1 MKLFVGI
8 DVSSKDLVTSMI
20 SEETT
25 KVVFQGNFINDLKG
39 ATELKNIIIN
49 TANSNHL
56 DQVMIGMEATSIY
69 SFHPAMFFQEDSD
82 LKKLNTQSVVI
93 DPKKSKRY
101 HDVFAEDKNDQ
112 IDAFYIADFLR
123 VGRYSTGIVRQENYI
138 ALQRL
143 TRSRYELVQSLVRAK
158 QHFIENLYYKLNKL
172 VISDE
177 LNTSVFGSTMINLLT
192 EDMTTDDLLNISIT
206 DLADYLNEH
215 GRGRFAN
222 PEALAKTIQKAVR
235 ASYRLDKVIANSVD
249 TVLSVYAEEIKAFQK
264 MIKDLDNAI
273 EEVMK
278 IIGEEEKVLRSIPGI
293 GPVYAAGILAEIGQ
307 IERFDNEAKL
317 AKYAGLSWREKQS
330 GGYASDNTPLKRTG
344 NAYLRYYLVKA
355 ANQVRIQDPVF
366 GEYYQRKY
374 KEVKHTPSK
383 RAFVLTARK
392 LIMVIFFLLKNHQI
406 YQEKR

>member
-25 KVVFQGNFINDLKG
+25 EVVFQGNFVNDLKG
-39 ATELKNIIIN
+39 ATELKTIIIN

-56 DQVMIGMEATSIY
+56 DQVVIGMEATSIY
-69 SFHPAMFFQEDSD
+69 SFHPAMFFQEDAD

-93 DPKKSKRY
+93 NPKKTKRY

-123 VGRYSTGIVRQENYI
+123 VGRYSTGIIRQENYI

-177 LNTSVFGSTMINLLT
+177 LNTSVFGSTIMSLLT
-192 EDMTTDDLLNISIT
+192 EDMTTDDLLNISIN

-264 MIKDLDNAI
+264 MIKDLDKAI

-278 IIGEEEKVLRSIPGI
+278 VIGKEEEVLRSIPGI

-307 IERFDNEAKL
+307 IDRFDNEAKL

-344 NAYLRYYLVKA
+344 NAYLRYYLVEA
-355 ANQVRIQDPVF
+355 ANRVRIQDPVF

-383 RAFVLTARK
+383 RALVLTARK
-392 LIMVIFFLLKNHQI
+392 LIRVIFFLLKNHQI

>member
-20 SEETT
+20 SEGNHE
-25 KVVFQGNFINDLKG
+25 VVFQGNFVNDLKG
-39 ATELKNIIIN
+39 ATELKNVIIN

-56 DQVMIGMEATSIY
+56 DQIIIGMEATSIY

-93 DPKKSKRY
+93 DPKKTKRY

-112 IDAFYIADFLR
+112 IDAFYIADYLR
-123 VGRYSTGIVRQENYI
+123 VGHYSVGLVRQDNYI

-158 QHFIENLYYKLNKL
+158 QHFIENLYYKLNEL

-177 LNTSVFGSTMINLLT
+177 LNTSVFGSTMMSLLT
-192 EDMTTDDLLNISIT
+192 EDMTTDDLLNISLS
-206 DLADYLNEH
+206 DLTAYLTEH

-222 PEALAKTIQKAVR
+222 LEALAKTIQKAVR
-235 ASYRLDKVIANSVD
+235 SSYRLDKVVANSVD

-264 MIKDLDNAI
+264 MIKDLDKAI
-273 EEVMK
+273 EK
-278 IIGEEEKVLRSIPGI
+278 IVKVIDEEQILRSIPGI

-317 AKYAGLSWREKQS
+317 AKYAGLSWKEKQS
-330 GGYASDNTPLKRTG
+330 GNYASDNTPLKRTG
-344 NAYLRYYLVKA
+344 NAYLRYYLVEA
-355 ANQVRIQDPVF
+355 ANRVRIQDPVF

-374 KEVKHTPSK
+374 KEVKRTPSK
-383 RAFVLTARK
+383 RALVLTARK
-392 LIMVIFFLLKNHQI
+392 LVRVIFFLLKNHQI

>member
-1 MKLFVGI
+1 MAWKLLPF
-8 DVSSKDLVTSMI
+8 T
-20 SEETT
+20 
-25 KVVFQGNFINDLKG
+25 VFTPQC
-39 ATELKNIIIN
+39 
-49 TANSNHL
+49 
-56 DQVMIGMEATSIY
+56 
-69 SFHPAMFFQEDSD
+69 FFQEDAD

-93 DPKKSKRY
+93 DPKKTKRY

-177 LNTSVFGSTMINLLT
+177 LNTSVFGSTMMSLLT
-192 EDMTTDDLLNISIT
+192 EDMTTDDLLNISIN

-215 GRGRFAN
+215 GRGCFAN

-264 MIKDLDNAI
+264 MIKDLDKAI
-273 EEVMK
+273 EEVTK
-278 IIGEEEKVLRSIPGI
+278 VIGKEEEVLRSIPGI

-307 IERFDNEAKL
+307 INRFDNEAKL

-344 NAYLRYYLVKA
+344 NAYLRYYLVEA
-355 ANQVRIQDPVF
+355 ANRVRIQDPVF

-383 RAFVLTARK
+383 RALVLTARK
-392 LIMVIFFLLKNHQI
+392 LIRVIFFLLKNHQI

>member
-1 MKLFVGI
+1 M
-8 DVSSKDLVTSMI
+8 
-20 SEETT
+20 
-25 KVVFQGNFINDLKG
+25 KG
-39 ATELKNIIIN
+39 ATELKTIIIN

-56 DQVMIGMEATSIY
+56 DQVVIGMEATSIY
-69 SFHPAMFFQEDSD
+69 SFHPAMFFQEDQD
-82 LKKLNTQSVVI
+82 LKKFDTQSVVI
-93 DPKKSKRY
+93 DPKKTKRY

-177 LNTSVFGSTMINLLT
+177 LNTSVFGSTMMSLLT
-192 EDMTTDDLLNISIT
+192 EDMTTDDLLNTSIN

-264 MIKDLDNAI
+264 IIKGLDKAI

-278 IIGEEEKVLRSIPGI
+278 VIGKEEEVLRSIPGI

-307 IERFDNEAKL
+307 IDRFDNEAKL
-317 AKYAGLSWREKQS
+317 AKYAGLSWKEKQS
-330 GGYASDNTPLKRTG
+330 GNYASDNTPLKRTG
-344 NAYLRYYLVKA
+344 NAYLRYYFVEA
-355 ANQVRIQDPVF
+355 ANRVRIQDPVF
-366 GEYYQRKY
+366 GKYYQRKY
-374 KEVKHTPSK
+374 KEVKRTPSK
-383 RAFVLTARK
+383 RALVLTARK
-392 LIMVIFFLLKNHQI
+392 LIRVIFFLLKNHQI

>member
-1 MKLFVGI
+1 MKLCVGI

-20 SEETT
+20 SEETCE
-25 KVVFQGNFINDLKG
+25 VVFQGNFVNDLKG
-39 ATELKNIIIN
+39 ATELKTIIIN

-56 DQVMIGMEATSIY
+56 DQIVIGMEATSIY
-69 SFHPAMFFQEDSD
+69 SFHPAMFFQEDQD
-82 LKKLNTQSVVI
+82 LKKFDTQSVVI
-93 DPKKSKRY
+93 DPKKTKRY

-177 LNTSVFGSTMINLLT
+177 LNTSVFGSTMMSLLT
-192 EDMTTDDLLNISIT
+192 EDMTTDDLLNTSIN

-264 MIKDLDNAI
+264 IIKGLDKAI

-278 IIGEEEKVLRSIPGI
+278 VIGKEEEVLRSIPGI

-307 IERFDNEAKL
+307 IDRFDNEAKL
-317 AKYAGLSWREKQS
+317 AKYAGLSWKEKQS
-330 GGYASDNTPLKRTG
+330 GNYASDNTPLKRTG
-344 NAYLRYYLVKA
+344 NAYLRYYLVEA
-355 ANQVRIQDPVF
+355 ANRVRIQDPVF
-366 GEYYQRKY
+366 GKYYQRKY
-374 KEVKHTPSK
+374 KEVKRTPSK
-383 RAFVLTARK
+383 RALVLTARK
-392 LIMVIFFLLKNHQI
+392 LIRVIFFILKNHQI

>member
-1 MKLFVGI
+1 MKLCVGI

-20 SEETT
+20 SEETCE
-25 KVVFQGNFINDLKG
+25 VVFQGNFVNDLKG
-39 ATELKNIIIN
+39 ATELKTIIIN

-56 DQVMIGMEATSIY
+56 DQIVIGMEATSIY
-69 SFHPAMFFQEDSD
+69 SFHPAMFFQEDQD
-82 LKKLNTQSVVI
+82 LKKFDTQSVVI
-93 DPKKSKRY
+93 DPKKTKRY

-177 LNTSVFGSTMINLLT
+177 LNTSVFGSTMMSLLT
-192 EDMTTDDLLNISIT
+192 EDMTTDDLLNTSIN

-264 MIKDLDNAI
+264 IIKGLDKAI

-278 IIGEEEKVLRSIPGI
+278 VIGKEEEVLRSIPGI

-307 IERFDNEAKL
+307 IDRFDNEAKL
-317 AKYAGLSWREKQS
+317 AKYAGLSWKEKQS
-330 GGYASDNTPLKRTG
+330 GNYASDNTPLKRTG
-344 NAYLRYYLVKA
+344 NAYLRYYLVEA
-355 ANQVRIQDPVF
+355 ANRVRIQDPVF
-366 GEYYQRKY
+366 GKYYQRKY
-374 KEVKHTPSK
+374 KEVKRTPSK
-383 RAFVLTARK
+383 RALVLTARK
-392 LIMVIFFLLKNHQI
+392 LIRVIFFLLKNHQI

>member
-20 SEETT
+20 SEGNHE
-25 KVVFQGNFINDLKG
+25 VVFQGNFVNDLKG
-39 ATELKNIIIN
+39 ATELKNVIIN

-56 DQVMIGMEATSIY
+56 DQIIIGMEATSIY

-93 DPKKSKRY
+93 DPKKTKRY

-112 IDAFYIADFLR
+112 IDAFYIADYLR
-123 VGRYSTGIVRQENYI
+123 VGHYSVGLVRQDNYI

-158 QHFIENLYYKLNKL
+158 QHFIENLYYKLNEL

-177 LNTSVFGSTMINLLT
+177 LNTSVFGSTMMSLLT
-192 EDMTTDDLLNISIT
+192 EDMTTDDLLNISLS
-206 DLADYLNEH
+206 DLTAYLTEH
-215 GRGRFAN
+215 GRGRFAK

-235 ASYRLDKVIANSVD
+235 SSYRLDKVVANSVD

-264 MIKDLDNAI
+264 MIKNLDKAI
-273 EEVMK
+273 EK
-278 IIGEEEKVLRSIPGI
+278 IVKVIDEEQILRSIPGI

-317 AKYAGLSWREKQS
+317 AKYAGLSWKEKQS
-330 GGYASDNTPLKRTG
+330 GNYASDNTPLKRTG
-344 NAYLRYYLVKA
+344 NAYLRYYLVEA
-355 ANQVRIQDPVF
+355 ANRVRIQDPVF

-374 KEVKHTPSK
+374 KEVKRTPSK
-383 RAFVLTARK
+383 RALVLTARK
-392 LIMVIFFLLKNHQI
+392 LVRVIFFLLKNHQI

>member
-20 SEETT
+20 SEGNHE
-25 KVVFQGNFINDLKG
+25 VVFQGNFVNDLKG
-39 ATELKNIIIN
+39 ATELKNVIIN

-56 DQVMIGMEATSIY
+56 DQIIIGMGATSIY

-93 DPKKSKRY
+93 DPKKTKRY

-112 IDAFYIADFLR
+112 IDAFYIADYLR
-123 VGRYSTGIVRQENYI
+123 VGHYSVGLVRQDNYI

-158 QHFIENLYYKLNKL
+158 QHFIENLYYKLNEL

-177 LNTSVFGSTMINLLT
+177 LNTSVFGSTMMSLLT
-192 EDMTTDDLLNISIT
+192 EDMTTDDLLNISLS
-206 DLADYLNEH
+206 DLTAYLTEH

-235 ASYRLDKVIANSVD
+235 SSYRLDKVVANSVD

-264 MIKDLDNAI
+264 MIKDLDKAI
-273 EEVMK
+273 EK
-278 IIGEEEKVLRSIPGI
+278 IVKVIDEEQILRSIPGI
-293 GPVYAAGILAEIGQ
+293 GPVYAARILAEIGQ

-317 AKYAGLSWREKQS
+317 AKYAGLSWKEKQS
-330 GGYASDNTPLKRTG
+330 GNYASDNTPLKRTG
-344 NAYLRYYLVKA
+344 NAYLRYYLVEA
-355 ANQVRIQDPVF
+355 ANRVRIQDPVF

-374 KEVKHTPSK
+374 KEVKRTPSK
-383 RAFVLTARK
+383 RALVLTARK
-392 LIMVIFFLLKNHQI
+392 LVRVIFFLLKNHQI